1 MNKDNIKLR
10 IVITTGVML
19 MFIGI
24 TLLLNDY
31 VKEKRDLVY
40 NEMNLSIM
48 EISSDDIEEEVT
60 DETSSSEQE
69 EKVDSGNEDYESY
82 VAKLNI
88 PKINFSRGFYKK
100 DSSLNDLRYSIKI
113 LSESDYPD
121 VEKGNVILA
130 GHSGNYTNSY
140 FANLYKLE
148 LGDTA
153 TINYNNKDYTY
164 KIVNIYYEDKDGTVS
179 IYRNKE
185 KSTLT
190 LITCTKDDKEHQT
203 IYILE
208 LI

>member
-40 NEMNLSIM
+40 NEMNISIM